1 MLQSLHVMQFTYLH
15 VFLSVVGLGAGVFVV
30 LGFFSSKNFSILT
43 TAFLVS
49 TFLTS
54 LSGFL
59 FPFHGVTPAIVLGI
73 VSLIVLFVAIYAL
86 YSRKLA
92 GDWRATY
99 VITASVALYFNFF
112 VLVAQAFD
120 KVHVLHS
127 IAPSQTSPGFG
138 LTQLGVLVL
147 FILIT
152 IRSVK
157 KFHPAGA
164 A

>member
-30 LGFFSSKNFSILT
+30 IGFFSSKKFSILT
-43 TAFLVS
+43 STFIVS

-59 FPFHGVTPAIVLGI
+59 FPFHGVSPGIVLGVLSI
-73 VSLIVLFVAIYAL
+73 IVLFVAIYAL
-86 YSRKLA
+86 YARKMA
-92 GDWRATY
+92 GVWRTTY
-99 VITASVALYFNFF
+99 VISACVALYFNFF

-120 KVHVLHS
+120 KVRVLHS
-127 IAPSQTSPGFG
+127 IAPSQTSPGFAISEVA
-138 LTQLGVLVL
+138 VLVL

-152 IRSVK
+152 IRSVQ
-157 KFHPAGA
+157 KFHPV
-164 A
+164 

>member
-30 LGFFSSKNFSILT
+30 LGFFSSKKFSILT
-43 TAFLVS
+43 ATFIVS

-59 FPFHGVTPAIVLGI
+59 FPFHGVTPGIVLGVLSI
-73 VSLIVLFVAIYAL
+73 IDLFVAIYAL
-86 YSRKLA
+86 YAKKLA
-92 GDWRATY
+92 GVWRTTY
-99 VITASVALYFNFF
+99 VISACVALYFNFF

-120 KVHVLHS
+120 KFRALHS
-127 IAPSQTSPGFG
+127 IAPSQTSPGFVIA
-138 LTQLGVLVL
+138 QLALLVL

-152 IRSVK
+152 IRSVQR
-157 KFHPAGA
+157 FHPV
-164 A
+164 

>member
-1 MLQSLHVMQFTYLH
+1 MQFTYLH
-15 VFLSVVGLGAGVFVV
+15 VFLSVVGLGSGVFVV
-30 LGFFSSKNFSILT
+30 LGFFSSKRLSILT
-43 TAFLVS
+43 STFVVS

-59 FPFHGVTPAIVLGI
+59 FPFHGVTPGIVLGLLS
-73 VSLIVLFVAIYAL
+73 VLILILSTYAL
-86 YSRKLA
+86 YVKKLA

-99 VITASVALYFNFF
+99 VITACVALYFNFF

-127 IAPSQTSPGFG
+127 IAPSQTSPGFAIS
-138 LTQLGVLVL
+138 QIAVLVL

-152 IRSVK
+152 VRSVK
-157 KFHPAGA
+157 KFHPA
-164 A
+164 